1 MRRAHIL
8 MVHFRL
14 SSHMHWAHIPRVN
27 HARAITMN
35 IQNITSNPDIQA
47 MRNELAQIDA
57 RLIETRSATDI
68 ETLIERDTLFIRWG
82 KAKGAYDIALR
93 NAMKV
98 A

>member
-1 MRRAHIL
+1 
-8 MVHFRL
+8 
-14 SSHMHWAHIPRVN
+14 
-27 HARAITMN
+27 MN

-93 NAMKV
+93 NAME
-98 A
+98 AA